1 MKDKFP
7 LYEIINYKGNRYELV
22 RACSLRAYHL
32 ILKKKEE
39 QKEMEGNIGSSIKYK
54 KDMKIQGIAMY
65 DVLKNKIKFYY
76 ADKEKPENL
85 S

>member
-22 RACSLRAYHL
+22 KACSLRAYHL

-39 QKEMEGNIGSSIKYK
+39 MKDKQPNIVTKNKYNNTKEN
-54 KDMKIQGIAMY
+54 KIQAIAMA
-65 DVLKNKIKFYY
+65 DILKNKIKFYY
-76 ADKEKPENL
+76 ADKEK
-85 S
+85 